1 MDLVLLQ
8 PNWRR
13 TKDLNREIDMLLTI
27 LNRIESTL
35 KYKAQSA
42 GTEAPLTGA
51 SDTDVAV
58 EVDAQNLASAVYTGS
73 GSDLIDLLNV
83 IRANAEFLE
92 VMYGDSLPI
101 KNIMAAIE
109 RASETVQPIDKTGNP
124 GIEP

>member
-27 LNRIESTL
+27 LNRIENTL
-35 KYKAQSA
+35 KHKVQAA

-51 SDTDVAV
+51 SGTDVAV
-58 EVDAQNLASAVYTGS
+58 EVDAQNLDSAVSTGS

-109 RASETVQPIDKTGNP
+109 RANETAQSINEP
-124 GIEP
+124 GAQGVEH